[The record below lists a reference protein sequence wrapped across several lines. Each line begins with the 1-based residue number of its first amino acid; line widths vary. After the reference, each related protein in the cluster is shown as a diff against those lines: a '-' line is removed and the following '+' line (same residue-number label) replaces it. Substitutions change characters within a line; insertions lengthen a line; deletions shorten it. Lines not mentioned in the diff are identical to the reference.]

1 MGNEN
6 DMKNGKQDL
15 ITGQDNAFIDN
26 ELIKYEITG
35 WKEIN
40 ETLKWLDKR
49 FTLIGEGP
57 VLIKNASFIDEEH
70 KIDRIIVGPVGVIL
84 LEVRA
89 YSGKII
95 IDKYGNWR
103 RKTAGLGWVGE
114 TNPLQDTRRHEKL
127 IKSILPDDI
136 PVKSILCLSDNS
148 IIIKGIENTPLDI
161 VKCDLLVEKIE
172 NMAMTMDENFRWLSD
187 QKIADVASLIEKYI
201 V

>member
-15 ITGQDNAFIDN
+15 IMGQDKAFIKD
-26 ELIKYEITG
+26 
-35 WKEIN
+35 EIN
-40 ETLKWLDKR
+40 GEKEVSDALKWLDKW
-49 FTLIGEGP
+49 FVLVGNGP
-57 VLIKNASFIDEEH
+57 VLIKNASFMDEPQ
-70 KIDRIIVGPVGVIL
+70 KIDRIIVGSVGVIL

-103 RKTAGLGWVGE
+103 RKTAGFGWSGE
-114 TNPLQDTRRHEKL
+114 ANPLQETRRHEKL
-127 IKSILPDDI
+127 IRSILPDEI
-136 PVKSILCLSDNS
+136 PVRSILCLSDNS

-161 VKCDLLVEKIE
+161 VKCDLLVEEIE
-172 NMAMTMDENFRWLSD
+172 NLTIDKDFRELND
-187 QKIADVASLIEKYI
+187 QQVAETVSLIREYL